1 MKQFPIFYF
10 FCAKMMQVSVQELTP
25 LAEWKLRHFDEG
37 MGVIEMDSYNASV
50 NKKGQRIDRQF
61 PFGGK
66 KHYYGFVDTNGIA
79 LSDFI
84 YTWVGPFSEDRIAV
98 TIPKGGAGW
107 TMLS

>member
-1 MKQFPIFYF
+1 M
-10 FCAKMMQVSVQELTP
+10 QELTP

-98 TIPKGGAGW
+98 TTPKGGGLVGLCSHRKH
-107 TMLS
+107 TFDLSGCGDIS

>member
-1 MKQFPIFYF
+1 
-10 FCAKMMQVSVQELTP
+10 MQVSVQELTP

-66 KHYYGFVDTNGIA
+66 KA
-79 LSDFI
+79 LLWFCGYQWYCTFRFYI
-84 YTWVGPFSEDRIAV
+84 YL
-98 TIPKGGAGW
+98 GGAVQ
-107 TMLS
+107 